1 MNDLYK
7 YAIVLTGG
15 IATGKSTVSKLLEKE
30 GFNIIDA
37 DKVAHGILDLN
48 AEGIA
53 TLFGSEHI
61 KEGQVDRK
69 SLGAIIFKEPK
80 NREKLENFL
89 HPLIKEEIENQ
100 SRVFEKH
107 MMPYFIDIPLF
118 FETKNYDIDEVAL
131 VYAPLKTQRER
142 LMQRDGFSVEEA
154 NNRINAQISI
164 ELKKSQSSFVIDN
177 SKDMK
182 HLEKEVEKFI
192 TYIRSKHAN
201 H

>member
-7 YAIVLTGG
+7 HAIVLTGG

>member
-15 IATGKSTVSKLLEKE
+15 ISTGKSTVSKLLEKE

-118 FETKNYDIDEVAL
+118 FETKNYDIDEVVL
-131 VYAPLKTQRER
+131 VYAPLKSQRER

>member
-7 YAIVLTGG
+7 HAIVLTGG
-15 IATGKSTVSKLLEKE
+15 IATGKSTVLKCLDEE

-37 DKVAHGILDLN
+37 DKVAHSMLDLN

-53 TLFGSEHI
+53 TLFGSEYV

-69 SLGAIIFKEPK
+69 ALGSIIFSQPK

-100 SRVFEKH
+100 SAVFEKH
-107 MMPYFIDIPLF
+107 KMPYIIDIPLF

-131 VYAPLKTQRER
+131 VYAPLKLQRER
-142 LMQRDGFSVEEA
+142 LMARDGFSKEEA
-154 NNRINAQISI
+154 NNRLNAQISI
-164 ELKKSQSSFVIDN
+164 ELKKAQSSFVIDN
-177 SKDMK
+177 SKDLD
-182 HLEKEVEKFI
+182 HLEKEVERFVIHIKN
-192 TYIRSKHAN
+192 RV
-201 H
+201 

>member
-1 MNDLYK
+1 MAFK
-7 YAIVLTGG
+7 YAIVLTGS

>member
-15 IATGKSTVSKLLEKE
+15 ISTGKSTVSKLLEKE

-37 DKVAHGILDLN
+37 DKIAHGILDFN

-131 VYAPLKTQRER
+131 VYAPLKTQRAR

-177 SKDMK
+177 SQDMK

-201 H
+201 Q